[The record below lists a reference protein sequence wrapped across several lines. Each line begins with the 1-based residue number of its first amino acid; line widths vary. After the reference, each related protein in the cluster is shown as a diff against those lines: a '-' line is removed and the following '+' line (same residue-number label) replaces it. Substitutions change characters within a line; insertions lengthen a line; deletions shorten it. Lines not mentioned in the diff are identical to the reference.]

1 MLAIL
6 IFPIPMAKTLK
17 KPTLYYVYD
26 ALCGWCFG
34 FAPVI
39 EKVSEKYK
47 ADMRF
52 EVLSGGMVTGPRI
65 GPIAEMA
72 TYIKKASPRV
82 TEVSGQVF
90 GDAFL
95 NGVLNS
101 RTYISNSV
109 PPAIAFGIL
118 KESQPEQAITFMHAI
133 QNLLFKEGK
142 DLNELETY
150 LPLASQAGIPEK
162 EFRKKFADP
171 VYTSKA
177 EQEFQIVQNWGISGF
192 PAVVLEKDDKL
203 YLLAQGYQ
211 PYEVLTETL
220 EKVLND
226 EITQ

>member
-1 MLAIL
+1 MS
-6 IFPIPMAKTLK
+6 KTLK

-39 EKVSEKYK
+39 EKVDAEFKEK
-47 ADMRF
+47 MRM

-72 TYIKKASPRV
+72 GYIRKAAPRV
-82 TEVSGQVF
+82 TEISGQVF
-90 GDAFL
+90 GDAYL
-95 NGVLNS
+95 NDVLGS
-101 RTYISNSV
+101 TTYISNSV
-109 PPAIAFGIL
+109 PPSIALCIL
-118 KESQPEQAITFMHAI
+118 KESYPEKTIHFMHAI
-133 QNLLFKEGK
+133 QNLMFKEGK
-142 DLNELETY
+142 DLNELEIY
-150 LPLASQAGIPEK
+150 LPLAAEAGIPEK

-171 VYTSKA
+171 VYLTKA

-192 PAVVLEKDDKL
+192 PAVVVEKDDKL

-211 PYEVLTETL
+211 PYETLSETL
-220 EKVLND
+220 QKVLSG